1 MFITG
6 TIIDITAIIVAGII
20 GLLIRNKLPK
30 RLFEPLITIIAGIAF
45 VDGIGMALKTH
56 NLLIGFVSL
65 VLGVIVGELLA
76 LDRRVSSFVKVD
88 NIFDLKPDKNATTFK
103 AFVTASLISVIGPLT
118 ILGSIQNGVS
128 GNVDLLVFKTG
139 LDAIVTLLLTSA
151 LGYGVILS
159 AATVL
164 VVQGIISLVASM
176 LGNFLTVEMI
186 NEISATG
193 GIILIFLALNVMDI
207 KKTAILNMIPALFF
221 VVFIYRIFVMFHL
234 V

>member
-6 TIIDITAIIVAGII
+6 TLIDVGAIIVSGLL

-30 RLFEPLITIIAGIAF
+30 HLFNPLITIIAGIAF
-45 VDGIGMALKTH
+45 LDGIGMALKTH
-56 NLLIGFVSL
+56 NLLIAFVSL
-65 VLGVIVGELLA
+65 VCGVIVGELLC
-76 LDRRVSSFVKVD
+76 LETRLSKFIKVD
-88 NIFDLKPDKNATTFK
+88 NIFNIKADKTMSPFN

-128 GNVDLLVFKTG
+128 GSIDLLVFKTG
-139 LDAIVTLLLTSA
+139 LDVIVTVMLTSA

-159 AATVL
+159 AITVL
-164 VVQGIISLVASM
+164 VVQGTISLVARL
-176 LGNFLTVEMI
+176 LGNFLTTEMI

-193 GIILIFLALNVMDI
+193 GIILIFLSLNVLDI

-221 VVFIYRIFVMFHL
+221 VVFVYKIFILFHL
-234 V
+234 L

>member
-221 VVFIYRIFVMFHL
+221 VVFIYQIFVMFHL

>member
-6 TIIDITAIIVAGII
+6 TIIDVSAIIVAGII

-45 VDGIGMALKTH
+45 LDGIGMALKTH

-65 VLGVIVGELLA
+65 VLGVAVGELLC
-76 LDRRVSSFVKVD
+76 LEGRLTRLIKVD
-88 NIFDLKPDKNATTFK
+88 NIFELKSDKNVSTFN

-128 GNVDLLVFKTG
+128 GNFDLLIFKTG
-139 LDAIVTLLLTSA
+139 LDVIVTLMLTSA
-151 LGYGVILS
+151 LGYGVIFS

-164 VVQGIISLVASM
+164 LVQGTISLIASL
-176 LGNFLTVEMI
+176 LGNFLTTAMVT
-186 NEISATG
+186 EISATG
-193 GIILIFLALNVMDI
+193 GIILIFLALNVLGI
-207 KKTAILNMIPALFF
+207 KKTAILNMIPALFL
-221 VVFIYRIFVMFHL
+221 VVFIYRLFVIFHFA
-234 V
+234 